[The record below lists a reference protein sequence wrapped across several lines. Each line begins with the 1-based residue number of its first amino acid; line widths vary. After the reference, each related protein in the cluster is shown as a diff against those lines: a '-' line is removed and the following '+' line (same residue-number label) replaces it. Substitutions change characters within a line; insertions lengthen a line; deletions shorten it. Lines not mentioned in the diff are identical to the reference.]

1 MAQQRIIWT
10 VLPHGRYED
19 GTFAGR
25 LRVSIVAS
33 PRLTPEAP
41 DQQTLHSFPEWV
53 RWPDT
58 LKNVKFRLR
67 IGAAVV
73 DLQPTSQPDPNLWSR
88 FFSEATPVAGFVF
101 KNMSQVNLRSF
112 AVRNVLGLLRTHYG
126 GLAVQSAGTHP
137 TLLPWKNA
145 HPNLKGMLTD
155 AGTRTQ
161 IVNLGDRQIELPL
174 PGFNRFFDQDNPE
187 GLDRRLGDLVF
198 GPKSRIRTTATGI
211 GVDAQGNPV
220 AGKAFPVRA
229 LPSDW
234 SNPSGG
240 GPAAPIMS
248 QFSTAGEYTLYQAN
262 RFYRREPLT
271 KARVDEL
278 NAQGQLRRPQLVN
291 VPPPPPAPDYDFH
304 QIVAS
309 FADYPGLLRALGLVI
324 DCALPANSPIDQ
336 QISALPSAQ
345 GVMGLELVWSGGH
358 HPADDSCPRTAWLG
372 SKERFT
378 TRPRSFDHDR
388 GMLRLASAHDRWN
401 QGKDSPFDVYQV
413 DPDGAALKTV
423 NFVLS
428 AQNLVAKSL
437 TPGAAGEV
445 TYTTGDKQ
453 PVAALRSGG
462 LGVSKHGRATA
473 VAQDAASAALK
484 DQAIR
489 GGAAA
494 SQNIVLFTEDV
505 LRGYR
510 VDVQAMPG
518 GVAGAWHSLCQRHG
532 TYRFIASGDTI
543 DVPDDEGYVKGA
555 STTSGAGADS
565 DPDDHYLHESLFR
578 WTGWSLVAPRPGRT
592 LQSQVDETT
601 GVQGEVPTD
610 VTDEATT
617 GGNGLAVSFVA
628 AKGSLPRL
636 RFGVPYRFR
645 ARIVDLAG
653 NSLDMKDPSLDKDPE
668 VTQPVVYWRFE
679 PVDPPALVHRSRTSE
694 GESLERMVIRSN
706 WNATAKAYLT
716 TPAFAAARALPASAD
731 FEYTEVNERH
741 AVPPKSSQLQC
752 EQHGLFDPLFANPT
766 TIKTAYGIAAR
777 EAGTLYDAG
786 PSTALELV
794 TPASV
799 ANVATT
805 KALPPQLPSPDNPT
819 GDRLAPGQYV
829 IHREPQVATP
839 YLPDGAAGGLAL
851 RAMPGSALPG
861 VTAPMVLG
869 PSAMV
874 VLAPNQELVLLV
886 AYSKHWPDTT
896 GFRIVLAERPSTL
909 TDPPCVEA
917 YPGNGAPQWDESKRV
932 LTLFVEK
939 GRIVRL
945 RYATFVDKNFVATLG
960 LADWTGTAGDAQF
973 VRAMANLGCGWMT
986 NPYRSLVLVHAT
998 QQPVC
1003 APVFLGLSVQR
1014 DLGDQHA
1021 TLSSRLEMHGR
1032 STGKFEIEAAWQEWV
1047 DDVDKPGPELVDSHG
1062 QLGEVQLPENYIN
1075 LFSLGPTIDLQ
1086 QPDGGGQKRARGDR
1100 HEFGDTKFRLIQYTL
1115 RATTRFREYLPP
1127 ALYAQR
1133 DQVTRVGPIASGPA
1147 MKVGAANDPGAPVLA
1162 VGSGTALNT
1171 VVPATA
1177 PPDDPR
1183 VVYQVPTFRWAET
1196 AGAGSL
1202 DTTRLGNGLRVWLE
1216 RPWFSSGNGELLGVV
1231 ILGENSA
1238 FTDIPASL
1246 VPLVTQWGL
1255 DPLWDTVLPKFRS
1268 RVEDFTARV
1277 TSEAVSLREVP
1288 STTVQVVGHRVQ
1300 WDADRRLWYCD
1311 IELDP
1316 GATYM
1321 PFVRLAFVR
1330 YQPNALDGAKISKV
1344 VLGDFAQVLPRRR
1357 STFKRTGAQ
1366 VTLALHGTVP
1376 DHGPMLFPGDSP
1388 FQDGSPIPPLGT
1400 SGETG
1405 RNKIQLVLQTRDPAL
1420 DSDLAWSDVQ
1430 VLASSLLAP
1439 AGTTSGA
1446 VLPGGVITPTVKP
1459 GVAAKPAAGKPAA
1472 KDLTERLDLA
1482 AINIGTVTA
1491 TGTPTTGITTTV
1503 GGGVITLIDPT
1514 IWQTT
1519 ITLPAVS
1526 GKPARLVVRE
1536 FERYYTDRWINQGQI
1551 GMLHMRRVVEER
1563 LVYTA
1568 FFNL

>member
-10 VLPHGRYED
+10 VLPHGRYES
-19 GTFAGR
+19 GPNAGQ
-25 LRVSIVAS
+25 LRVSIVVS
-33 PRLTPEAP
+33 PRLTPEAA
-41 DQQTLHSFPEWV
+41 DQQTLQSFPDWV

-58 LKNVKFRLR
+58 LKNVTFRLH
-67 IGAAVV
+67 IGSAVA
-73 DLQPTSQPDPNLWSR
+73 DLQPTSQSDPDLWSR
-88 FFSEATPVAGFVF
+88 FFDKTTPVAGFVF
-101 KNMSQVNLRSF
+101 KDMSKVNLRSF
-112 AVRNVLGLLRTHYG
+112 AVRNVLGLLRTHYA
-126 GLAVQSAGTHP
+126 GLAVQSADTHP

-145 HPNLKGMLTD
+145 QPNLKGMLTA

-161 IVNLGDRQIELPL
+161 LVNLGDRQIELPL

-198 GPKSRIRTTATGI
+198 GPKSRFVAAATGI
-211 GVDAQGNPV
+211 GVDAQGNPIV
-220 AGKAFPVRA
+220 GKTFPVRA
-229 LPSDW
+229 LPPDW
-234 SNPSGG
+234 SDPSGG
-240 GPAAPIMS
+240 GPGAPIMS

-262 RFYRREPLT
+262 RFYRRDPLT
-271 KARVDEL
+271 RARANEL

-309 FADYPGLLRALGLVI
+309 FADYPALLRALGLVI
-324 DCALPANSPIDQ
+324 DLPLPANSAIDQ
-336 QISALPSAQ
+336 QLLTLPSAQ

-358 HPADDSCPRTAWLG
+358 RLADDSCPRTAWLA
-372 SKERFT
+372 SKDRFT

-388 GMLRLASAHDRWN
+388 GMLRLANAHDRWN

-489 GGAAA
+489 TAAT
-494 SQNIVLFTEDV
+494 SQNVVLFTEDV

-518 GVAGAWHSLCQRHG
+518 GVAGGWHSLCQRHG
-532 TYRFIASGDTI
+532 TYRFIATGDTI
-543 DVPDDEGYVKGA
+543 DFPDDEGYVKGA
-555 STTSGAGADS
+555 STTSGANGES

-578 WTGWSLVAPRPGRT
+578 WAGWSLVAPRPGRT
-592 LQSQVDETT
+592 LRSQVDETS

-610 VTDEATT
+610 VTDEAAT
-617 GGNGLAVSFVA
+617 GGNGLAVTFVA

-653 NSLDMKDPSLDKDPE
+653 NSLELNDPSLDKDSE

-679 PVDPPALVHRSRTSE
+679 PIDPPAIVHRARTSE

-706 WNATAKAYLT
+706 WNVNTKAYLT
-716 TPAFAAARALPASAD
+716 TPDFATARALPASAD
-731 FEYTEVNERH
+731 FEYTEMNERH

-752 EQHGLFDPLFANPT
+752 EQHGLFDAMFADPAS
-766 TIKTAYGIAAR
+766 IKTAYGIAAR

-786 PSTALELV
+786 PTTALELV

-799 ANVATT
+799 SNVATT
-805 KALPPQLPSPDNPT
+805 TSLPPQLPSVDNPT

-829 IHREPQVATP
+829 IHREPLVATP

-874 VLAPNQELVLLV
+874 VVAPDQELVLLV
-886 AYSKHWPDTT
+886 AFSKAWPDTT
-896 GFRIVLAERPSTL
+896 GFRIVLAERASTL
-909 TDPPCVEA
+909 TDPPCVET
-917 YPGNGAPQWDESKRV
+917 YPNNGAPQWDETKRV

-945 RYATFVDKNFVATLG
+945 RYATFVDKNFVNTLG

-973 VRAMANLGCGWMT
+973 VRNMAHLGCGWMT
-986 NPYRSLVLVHAT
+986 TPYRSLVLVHAT

-1003 APVFLGLSVQR
+1003 APAFLGLSVLR

-1032 STGKFEIEAAWQEWV
+1032 STGKFEIEAKWQEWV
-1047 DDVDKPGPELVDSHG
+1047 DDVDKPGPELVDSRG
-1062 QLGEVQLPENYIN
+1062 QLGEVQLPENYVN
-1075 LFSLGPTIDLQ
+1075 LFSLGPTVDLQ
-1086 QPDGGGQKRARGDR
+1086 QPDGSGQKRARGDR
-1100 HEFGDTKFRLIQYTL
+1100 HEFGDTKFRLIEYTI

-1127 ALYAQR
+1127 SLYAQR
-1133 DQVTRVGPIASGPA
+1133 DLVTRVSLVAASGPA
-1147 MKVGAANDPGAPVLA
+1147 MNVGAATDPGAPVLP

-1183 VVYQVPTFRWAET
+1183 VVYIVPTFRWAET
-1196 AGAGSL
+1196 SGTGSL

-1231 ILGENSA
+1231 ILGENAA

-1255 DPLWDTVLPKFRS
+1255 DPLWDTALPKFRS

-1277 TSEAVSLREVP
+1277 TSEAVSLREAP
-1288 STTVQVVGHRVQ
+1288 STTVQVAGHRVQ

-1311 IELDP
+1311 IEIDP
-1316 GATYM
+1316 GSAYM
-1321 PFVRLAFVR
+1321 PFVRLALVR

-1344 VLGDFAQVLPRRR
+1344 VLADFAQVLPRRR
-1357 STFKRTGAQ
+1357 STFTRNGAQ
-1366 VTLALHGTVP
+1366 LTFALHGTVP
-1376 DHGPMLFPGDSP
+1376 DHGPMQFPMESP
-1388 FQDGSPIPPLGT
+1388 FQDGSPIPVLGVT
-1400 SGETG
+1400 GETG
-1405 RNKIQLVLQTRDPAL
+1405 RNKIELVLQTRDPAL

-1439 AGTTSGA
+1439 AAAIGPI
-1446 VLPGGVITPTVKP
+1446 LPGGVTTPTVRP
-1459 GVAAKPAAGKPAA
+1459 TVPAKPAAGKAS
-1472 KDLTERLDLA
+1472 KDLNERLELA
-1482 AINIGTVTA
+1482 AINLGTAITA
-1491 TGTPTTGITTTV
+1491 GTPTTGITTV
-1503 GGGVITLIDPT
+1503 GGGVLTLIDPT

-1519 ITLPAVS
+1519 ITLPVVS

-1536 FERYYTDRWINQGQI
+1536 FERYYTDRWINQVGI
-1551 GMLHMRRVVEER
+1551 GLHQRRVVEER